1 MFQAAN
7 PQITLL
13 HCVDDLLLAASSK
26 ELCLEGTKRL
36 LTELGELGYRASA
49 KAQIC
54 TQQVSYLGYL
64 LKEGKRWL
72 SEASKETVFHIP
84 PPTNQKQVREFLGT
98 EGFCRLWISGFAV
111 MAALLYPL
119 TKSKQPFLWGEK
131 EQRAFDAIKMALM
144 TAPAWVSQMSPSPS
158 TCLWEKIGA

>member
-54 TQQVSYLGYL
+54 TQQ
-64 LKEGKRWL
+64 
-72 SEASKETVFHIP
+72 
-84 PPTNQKQVREFLGT
+84 
-98 EGFCRLWISGFAV
+98 
-111 MAALLYPL
+111 PL
-119 TKSKQPFLWGEK
+119 TDAEATWFSDGNSFLERGR
-131 EQRAFDAIKMALM
+131 QRAGAAIVDGK
-144 TAPAWVSQMSPSPS
+144 
-158 TCLWEKIGA
+158 